1 MTEYVFP
8 IDQYDSKEYIFF
20 PACAY
25 NGNRFQSVKRN
36 YPPFYTKEEMKA
48 DMPVIITDVPRLN
61 PDGSGVIEITT
72 GDVSVPCMGMFSKE
86 RKKGLLIFTIQQI
99 GGKNLG
105 LSFSGGT
112 FKITYPARRENIYL
126 WPFMRKN
133 TETYDDTADDPQI
146 KIDYR
151 VLDFDCESMEE
162 FYAVFFRNR
171 HIMQMDCQRAEN
183 LSYAEQWEIQKE
195 KFNEKNYI
203 PGWGYID
210 CVYDKN
216 LPGKVI
222 SLGWC
227 GTGMVDYAMMKLGG
241 ALEWSRGLESLDFIF
256 QTQDASGLIIP
267 PVTDGG
273 KLIGDARSVPG
284 GENWILVRRIAD
296 ILYFIFKHFELFEE
310 RNYPIPEHY
319 KTGAARLA
327 DAVLR
332 IWKAYGQLGQY
343 VNYKTGE
350 VVVTGSTSGGMM
362 PAGLVKA
369 YAFFHDDKYLKAA
382 EEIAEQYYTR
392 DAANGYTTGGPGDAL
407 QCPDSESAFALLESM
422 VLLYEAT
429 RKEKWLQRAEYMTHF
444 FSSWVVPY
452 NYAFPAGCE
461 FARLQIKTTGTVFA
475 NVQNKH
481 SAPGICTMS
490 GDSIYKL
497 YQFTKNP
504 AYLELIKDI
513 KTAISQCMS
522 TKERPIFSWTVPK
535 DHTLYPDAKPVE
547 PEQLPSGYICERVN
561 MSDWETEKC
570 IGGVFNHSCFSESTN
585 LLTMADL
592 PEDL

>member
-1 MTEYVFP
+1 MQEYLFP
-8 IDQYDSKEYIFF
+8 IDQYDAKEYIFF

-25 NGNRFQSVKRN
+25 NGNRFVSVKRN
-36 YPPFYTKEEMKA
+36 YPPFYTTEEMTE
-48 DMPVIITDVPRLN
+48 DMPVMITDVPRLN
-61 PDGSGVIEITT
+61 PDGSGGIEITT
-72 GDVSVPCMGMFSKE
+72 GDVSVPCMGMFSQA
-86 RKKGLLIFTIQQI
+86 RKKGLLIFTVQQVN
-99 GGKNLG
+99 GKNLG
-105 LSFSGGT
+105 LSFADGA

-126 WPFMRKN
+126 WPFMREN
-133 TETYDDTADDPQI
+133 TKPPEDAGEDAQVS
-146 KIDYR
+146 IDYR

-171 HIMQMDCQRAEN
+171 KIMRLDCRRAEN
-183 LSYAEQWEIQKE
+183 LPYAKQWEIQRK
-195 KFNEKNYI
+195 KFNEMNYI

-210 CVYDKN
+210 CVYDKT

-241 ALEWSRGLESLDFIF
+241 ESEWSKGLENLDFIAD
-256 QTQDASGLIIP
+256 TQSEFGLIIP

-273 KLIGDARSVPG
+273 RLIGDGHGMPN
-284 GENWILVRRIAD
+284 GENVILVRRIAD
-296 ILYFIFKHFELFEE
+296 ILYFLFKHFELFREKN
-310 RNYPIPEHY
+310 RPIPERY
-319 KTGAARLA
+319 TACAARLA

-332 IWKAYGQLGQY
+332 IWETYGQLGQY

-350 VVVTGSTSGGMM
+350 VVVFNSTSGGMM
-362 PAGLVKA
+362 PAALVKA
-369 YAFFHDDKYLKAA
+369 YAFFKEEKYLKCA
-382 EEIAEQYYTR
+382 EAIADQYYTR

-407 QCPDSESAFALLESM
+407 QCPDSESAFAFLEST

-429 RKEKWLQRAEYMTHF
+429 RKDKWLQRAEFMLHF

-452 NYAFPAGCE
+452 NYEFPAGCE
-461 FARLQIKTTGTVFA
+461 FARLHIKTTGTVFA
-475 NVQNKH
+475 NAQNKH

-490 GDSIYKL
+490 GDCIYKL

-504 AYLELIKDI
+504 EYLTLIKEI

-522 TKERPIFSWTVPK
+522 TEERPIFSWTVPK
-535 DHTLYPDAKPVE
+535 DHTLYPDAEPVE

-592 PEDL
+592 PEEL